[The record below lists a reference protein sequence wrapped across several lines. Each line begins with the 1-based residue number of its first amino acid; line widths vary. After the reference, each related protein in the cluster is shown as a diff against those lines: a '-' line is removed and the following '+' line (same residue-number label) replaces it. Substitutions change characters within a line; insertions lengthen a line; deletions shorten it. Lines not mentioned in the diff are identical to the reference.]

1 MTPLPLA
8 FDAHGLIPVVV
19 QDDLTGE
26 VRMFAFANLEAVQRT
41 MTTGQATFW
50 SRSRRELWQKGQTSG
65 NEIHVRRILV
75 DCDADCLIYSG
86 EPLGNSCHTGAPSC
100 FFHVLDG
107 SSLASAPASSQTV
120 LARLEGVLEAR
131 KSSSGSASYT
141 KSLYDKGT
149 VAIGAK
155 IAEEAG
161 ELVQALVE
169 EPDERVVSE
178 AADLLYHAMVGLR
191 ARGIALREVL
201 DELARRDGT
210 SGHAEK
216 ESRRAPDSKRVP

>member
-1 MTPLPLA
+1 MTALPLA

-19 QDDLTGE
+19 QDELTGE
-26 VRMFAFANLEAVQRT
+26 IRMVAFATLEAVQRT
-41 MTTGQATFW
+41 MATGQATFW
-50 SRSRRELWQKGQTSG
+50 SRSRRELWQKGLTSG

-107 SSLASAPASSQTV
+107 SSLASAPASSQTA
-120 LARLEGVLEAR
+120 LARLEVVLEAR
-131 KSSSGSASYT
+131 KSSTADASYT

-149 VAIGAK
+149 IAIGAK
-155 IAEEAG
+155 VAEEAA
-161 ELVQALVE
+161 EFAQALVE
-169 EPDERVVSE
+169 ESDARVVSE
-178 AADLLYHAMVGLR
+178 AADLLFHAMVGLR
-191 ARGIALREVL
+191 ARGIGLRDVLAEV
-201 DELARRDGT
+201 ARRECT

-216 ESRRAPDSKRVP
+216 ASRASLDCRKAP